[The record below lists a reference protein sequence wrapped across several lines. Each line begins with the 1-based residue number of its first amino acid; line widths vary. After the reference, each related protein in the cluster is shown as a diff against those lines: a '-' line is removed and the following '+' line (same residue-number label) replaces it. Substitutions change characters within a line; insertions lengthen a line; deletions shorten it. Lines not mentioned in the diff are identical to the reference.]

1 MKHSDYDKKDNIR
14 KPAPDLWLESQK
26 EAIRALKPDHK
37 VDVTEAVMQRV
48 ATMPL
53 PKATPVVGIGRR
65 VALWA
70 AAACVAGIVASSVFF
85 VNRSVSPVSSS
96 SDLTARLIDV
106 YEYCNDY
113 DDVDYEEEDAYYDNP
128 VTYFL

>member
-1 MKHSDYDKKDNIR
+1 MKHSDYDKKDNVR

-85 VNRSVSPVSSS
+85 VNRSVSSVSSS

>member
-1 MKHSDYDKKDNIR
+1 MKYSDYDKQENIR
-14 KPAPDLWLESQK
+14 KAAPDLWLESQK

-48 ATMPL
+48 ASMPV
-53 PKATPVVGIGRR
+53 PKAVPFVGMGRK
-65 VALWA
+65 VMLWA
-70 AAACVAGIVASSVFF
+70 AAACVAGIVATSAFF
-85 VNRSVSPVSSS
+85 VNRTVSPVSSS

-106 YEYCNDY
+106 YEYCNDF
-113 DDVDYEEEDAYYDNP
+113 DEVDYYEDDAYYDNP

>member
-1 MKHSDYDKKDNIR
+1 MKHSDYDKKDNVR

-26 EAIRALKPDHK
+26 EAIRALKPDH
-37 VDVTEAVMQRV
+37 
-48 ATMPL
+48 
-53 PKATPVVGIGRR
+53 
-65 VALWA
+65 
-70 AAACVAGIVASSVFF
+70 AGIVASSVFF